1 VAFELPPAV
10 KKLSLDRSDLLGKLP
25 PPAKTTPSSALTA
38 PSWMGSLK
46 LPSQKSVT
54 ISPDLIPAFKP
65 PEPDKSGWGIAMG
78 ALQVFDWGRAGVAS
92 TLKEGIDLL
101 QGEGFNFGDWREQ
114 FDNHY
119 GFGELIHDERQAVGT
134 GLLLMSP
141 FTMGVSGAM
150 GAAVLMDNIW
160 ADRVVGTIGDFAIDP
175 MMWMGGLPAFLSRG
189 IGTAPKLIAQMA
201 KMGTTTKTFTATGN
215 KAYKAMEAGLKPLA
229 AKQGVTKFT
238 RNDVRNVLEEAMKGV
253 QKGNRKTLSGVGAE
267 LGKQGPLGVA
277 MREFLG
283 AKSGLVMRL
292 PMTGAAGRLMR
303 GDKWIEGAGKMI
315 GKSDDWFAK
324 RQLKNIPEGWRYE
337 WLDDDLLPLIQAGR
351 AGRRASGAA
360 RRETKLVEGFM
371 GDVTNIKDAA
381 GVALAAAR
389 TPLEIALPSW
399 SRKVGLGGAV
409 LNRVMDLPV
418 RGALAVTPK
427 AAQDRLRIM
436 FRPDPVYEVVDKATG
451 KVTKRNILS
460 EMLKSD
466 NPYDMALAY
475 NFRTDMR
482 WGRQME
488 KFFTDSFDKA
498 SERVRKTAK
507 NYKVSDEDIS
517 DFLDTALDMSPTDPN
532 LALRTGTFY
541 DNLPDSVK
549 RLSNDEYQNM
559 VKQLDDWVD
568 VINEQTLSAYAGAD
582 GRWRMADE
590 VAERE
595 GMSYRLPRRM
605 LQNAQKRLLEP
616 KFHNIVNEGSI
627 DNYSFKVGGVK
638 QDTLPF
644 DAHGRL
650 TPASLRARPRK
661 IGDFVQIYD
670 DAGVATE
677 GTIGKHLPR
686 GAEDQVDVLLNAD
699 GSIFR
704 LQDPKEVGL
713 SFRRQIDNV
722 YENAFGEKAFEGKFM
737 TLKDSYK
744 RGMGRDMR
752 VEHFLKRAKQYYPM
766 VKLDDLL
773 DDIEGVVARWDEAE
787 RSYYA
792 TTGKI
797 KFKKEG
803 YKGEKV
809 KRGATIPA
817 KKHSWKYQQGLTKKA
832 LEKVEGKSAALL
844 EKEAKLGDL
853 ELQIVH
859 AQQQVEA
866 ISEMLSKK
874 GVDLENILE
883 NVTAG
888 PVRTWQ
894 KEAPEV
900 VAEVKHAA
908 EYLENISKLHDAVA
922 ELQEEIFTIIR
933 KDIGRQNM
941 PLSRGS
947 LLAERERL
955 VALEAEYRAAV
966 EAQNAAVRR
975 IEQIEA
981 QLPDDVKNFE
991 KITRQLRQK
1000 EETLPL
1006 LEEQAEVLK
1015 PLERD
1020 FATTDPA
1027 VTELAEQLDKSQI
1040 RYQNLIDSLEQKL
1053 LAVDETTSKG
1063 KALVKEWN
1071 KLKRSLTT
1079 GRDAA
1084 AFIEQLT
1091 KSKNRRLDKLKN
1103 LRKQLKELE
1112 DQLTLSEKQL
1122 EKQFPDV
1129 AKKIKEYDAVGQLP
1143 ANTEKVPDKVF
1154 IAGVKGQKG
1163 RHVSLLTPEQE
1174 AEWVRLS
1181 DLIGSRGGKRKEPT
1195 GLTKEVVEAES
1206 LYEKLLTKKSS
1217 QTLAYETR
1225 LANARKLRAELE
1237 AERALGP
1244 FKKGGQPEK
1253 RRLERI
1259 AGMERRWEQN
1269 NYDDAI
1275 SVETAR
1281 RELVGAQERLSV
1293 VQAEKDLIRK
1303 AAGQKARELQKGIP
1317 RPKYPPVAGRD
1328 AQKLSTLRKRIGKLT
1343 QYEKGYG
1350 DLADPKVVAAAEEI
1364 KKVSDDLEGL
1374 LEDTVFDMEMVTRT
1388 IKHRGKRAGEET
1400 VVKEWVDTAGV
1411 KRSVEVNKDGTFKF
1425 IDEKT
1430 KATKSAGPKQG
1441 KWTRTMGDE
1450 VPLAQLVEA
1459 QGRRVALLEAG
1470 LQAKIKQAQ
1479 LQGPLIEIAGGGP
1492 TPLPSAARLT
1502 AVSQDGSQGVIR
1514 VKRTRKLDYYL
1525 GEDPDTIRMMEMRE
1539 ELLPR
1544 KEQFIELRVKKVKG
1558 RWQYANLREDFGGQ
1572 MVGPPALHSEWRG
1585 PARKQG
1591 WRFFD
1596 EGVDPTTGRLDVDP
1610 KEVTA
1615 IEKEIDDLTQL
1626 KRLAEEEATE
1636 MWNNIQMR
1644 RADLEELEEHL
1655 GTGAVTPEME
1665 SWRDPSLAG
1674 RTLED
1679 LKKELS
1685 EAEQLLPELNQRGK
1699 DLGKQLET
1707 LTAESEHL
1715 GLSKVGRLTGTPYE
1729 SNAPARLAA
1738 EQEDIAR
1745 LAKLRQQKISEGFAK
1760 NDERDQLLNFLEQD
1774 LPPANVAES
1783 LDEAQA
1789 AFALNLDTLKNTV
1802 EHVREQIS
1810 LVNASAVNVAKSDE
1824 TVEALRILSTFLT
1837 NLRKGV
1843 AGAQGVTSVKR
1854 LGVWAKH
1861 VEELYQLDNLFAHD
1875 RFAAASRNADS
1886 NLSSRQVL
1894 EEAQKKN
1901 ALFQNKTDDLVEKYG
1916 LGQPSPFEDVQLTLK
1931 EMEEYNKLVAL
1942 RDELVNKQDDLA
1954 EKAKIGKAKLE
1965 EAKVELNQQVI
1976 KEENALERV
1985 RTMEQ
1990 EVLNLERE
1998 DLVQAT
2004 AEWQA
2009 AHGASIDLRGKVE
2022 EIIGEVEGT
2031 AIMRGGTSR
2040 RATIGRGTEEFADS
2054 LRKSTY
2060 LLGNTFSDKTV
2071 KTSVKKTRDQAMGML
2086 RDAVSASEWGPW
2098 SLMNANEAMNQDV
2111 AAVINAFAKIND
2123 PVDSA
2128 WMWQKWDGL
2137 QSWLKAGMIAT
2148 PGFVER
2154 NIFGAFFNAWLD
2166 GVNLREITNAANLTR
2181 QIGQKAI
2188 KDQTNFL
2195 TAARSLANSKHK
2207 NADLYKDVVDLLEAG
2222 VRGGG
2227 QAVSSVEL
2235 QYGLSNAWSLELLLG
2250 GKIRTGGRMV
2260 GAVLNPF
2267 NPRFAPFNAVRTV
2280 NSWAEDVIRI
2290 GVGMD
2295 TLRFGGSVDDAIE
2308 RIAKT
2313 QFDYDELTQWER
2325 TWARRI
2331 IPFYTWTRKNLPY
2344 QMEKFLTQPYKYNR
2358 LISLKR
2364 NLEMGTDAEGVVPD
2378 YYMEPFGI
2386 RLPIK
2391 YKGARVYTAP
2401 DAPFQDLF
2409 RYADITGPISGL
2421 KEIGQQIAASTSPI
2435 IKTPLEVGFGKQIF
2449 TGVPFTGRYQQAP
2462 NPITKIEPLMQVL
2475 QEVGLAKKNFH
2486 GDWKMRDHHIFL
2498 VNGLLPT
2505 ISLIRRAWPNERKYQ
2520 RNHLRNIVS
2529 FLGGVNINFNTA
2541 EVQHDWLQGQKWDEI
2556 SERQDMQD
2564 LLRRMK

>member
-1 VAFELPPAV
+1 MGFELPPAI

-25 PPAKTTPSSALTA
+25 PPAKTTPSSALPA

-54 ISPDLIPAFKP
+54 VSPDLIPAYKP
-65 PEPDKSGWGIAMG
+65 PEPDKSGWGLVMG

-119 GFGELIHDERQAVGT
+119 GFGELIHDERQAVGL
-134 GLLLMSP
+134 GLMLMSP
-141 FTMGVSGAM
+141 FTMGVSAAA
-150 GAAVLMDNIW
+150 GAAVMMDNIW
-160 ADRVVGTIGDFAIDP
+160 ADRIVGTIGDFAIDP
-175 MMWMGGLPAFLSRG
+175 LMWMGGLPAFLSRG
-189 IGTAPKLIAQMA
+189 VGTAPKLISQMA

-229 AKQGVTKFT
+229 AKQGVTQFT

-253 QKGNRKTLSGVGAE
+253 QRGNRKTLSGVGAE

-324 RQLKNIPEGWRYE
+324 RQLKNIPEGWKYE
-337 WLDDDLLPLIQAGR
+337 WAADDLLPMIQAGR

-360 RRETKLVEGFM
+360 RREGKLVKGFM
-371 GDVTNIKDAA
+371 DDVTNIKDATS
-381 GVALAAAR
+381 VALAAAR

-418 RGALAVTPK
+418 RGALAATPK
-427 AAQDRLRIM
+427 AAQDRLRLM
-436 FRPDPVYEVVDKATG
+436 FRPDPIYEVVDPTTNKR
-451 KVTKRNILS
+451 VTRNILS

-488 KFFTDSFDKA
+488 KFFEVSEAKA
-498 SERVRKTAK
+498 SEKVRKTAK
-507 NYKVSDEDIS
+507 LYKIGDAEIS

-549 RLSNDEYQNM
+549 RLSDDEYQVM
-559 VKQLDDWVD
+559 VKELDEWVD
-568 VINEQTLSAYAGAD
+568 VINENTLRAYAGPD
-582 GRWRMADE
+582 GRGRMADE

-595 GMSYRLPRRM
+595 GMAYRLPRRM

-616 KFHNIVNEGSI
+616 KFHTIVNEGSI

-677 GTIGKHLPR
+677 GAIGKHLPR
-686 GAEDQVDVLLNAD
+686 GAEGQVDVLLNAD

-713 SFRRQIDNV
+713 SFRRQIDDA
-722 YENAFGEKAFEGKFM
+722 YERAFGEKAFEGKFM
-737 TLKDSYK
+737 TLKDSYM
-744 RGMGRDMR
+744 RGMGRDVR
-752 VEHFLKRAKQYYPM
+752 VEHFLKRIKDYYPM

-787 RSYYA
+787 RSFYD
-792 TTGKI
+792 TRGKI
-797 KFKKEG
+797 AYKKEG
-803 YKGEKV
+803 GKGKKA
-809 KRGATIPA
+809 KRGETIPA
-817 KKHSWKYQQGLTKKA
+817 KQSVLKFWKDQTKKYGESMA
-832 LEKVEGKSAALL
+832 AHSAAVAVKLEKVA
-844 EKEAKLGDL
+844 DL
-853 ELQIVH
+853 ETQIVH
-859 AQQQVEA
+859 ALAKIED
-866 ISEMLSKK
+866 ISSMLSKK
-874 GVDLENILE
+874 GVDLESILE
-883 NVTAG
+883 TAG
-888 PVRTWQ
+888 AAPVKTWTKQ
-894 KEAPEV
+894 APEI
-900 VAEVKHAA
+900 VAEVKHAS
-908 EYLENISKLHDAVA
+908 EYVDQIAKLHDAVA
-922 ELQEEIFTIIR
+922 ELEKEIFDIIR

-947 LLAERERL
+947 LMAERERL
-955 VALEAEYRAAV
+955 VELEAEYRAAV
-966 EAQNAAVRR
+966 EAQNAAARR

-1006 LEEQAEVLK
+1006 LEEQAAVLK

-1027 VTELAEQLDKSQI
+1027 VTELAEQLDKSVK
-1040 RYQNLIDSLEQKL
+1040 RYQNLIDRLEEKL

-1091 KSKNRRLDKLKN
+1091 KSQKRRLDQLEN
-1103 LRKQLKELE
+1103 LRKQLRELE
-1112 DQLTLSEKQL
+1112 DRFAFSDEQLAK
-1122 EKQFPDV
+1122 KFPDV
-1129 AKKIKEYDAVGQLP
+1129 AKRIKEHGEVGQLP
-1143 ANTEKVPDKVF
+1143 PSTEKVPDKVF

-1181 DLIGSRGGKRKEPT
+1181 DLIGSKGKKKPT
-1195 GLTKEVVEAES
+1195 GLTKEVMEAEA
-1206 LYEKLLTKKSS
+1206 LYNKLLKKKSS
-1217 QTLAYETR
+1217 QTLAYKTR
-1225 LANARKLRAELE
+1225 LANARKLKAELE
-1237 AERALGP
+1237 AERARGP
-1244 FKKGGQPEK
+1244 FKEGGKPEK

-1259 AGMERRWEQN
+1259 AGMEHRWKQN
-1269 NYDDAI
+1269 NYDEAI
-1275 SVETAR
+1275 DVETAR
-1281 RELVGAQERLSV
+1281 RELVRAQERLSA
-1293 VQAEKDLIRK
+1293 VQTEKDLIRR
-1303 AAGQKARELQKGIP
+1303 AAGQKAKELQKGIP
-1317 RPKYPPVAGRD
+1317 RPEYPSGITGRD
-1328 AQKLSTLRKRIGKLT
+1328 TQKLRTLRKRIGKLT

-1350 DLADPKVVAAAEEI
+1350 DLADPKVIAAAEEI
-1364 KKVSDDLEGL
+1364 KKVTDDLEEL

-1388 IKHRGKRAGEET
+1388 IKHRGTRAGEET

-1425 IDEKT
+1425 TDTKT
-1430 KATKSAGPKQG
+1430 RATKSGGPKQG
-1441 KWTRTMGDE
+1441 KWTRTTGDA

-1459 QGRRVALLEAG
+1459 QGKRVALLEAG

-1492 TPLPSAARLT
+1492 TPLPSMARLSG
-1502 AVSQDGSQGVIR
+1502 VSQDGSQGVVR
-1514 VKRTRKLDYYL
+1514 VKRTKEVDYYL

-1544 KEQFIELRVKKVKG
+1544 KEQFIELRVRKIGG
-1558 RWQYANLREDFGGQ
+1558 RWQYANIGEDFGGQ
-1572 MVGPPALHSEWRG
+1572 LVGPRTLHSEWRDA
-1585 PARKQG
+1585 ARKQG
-1591 WRFFD
+1591 WRFYD
-1596 EGVDPTTGRLDVDP
+1596 EGVDPATGRIDVDP

-1636 MWNNIQMR
+1636 MWNNIQLR
-1644 RADLEELEEHL
+1644 KSDIEEIEIGLEEGWKL
-1655 GTGAVTPEME
+1655 TDPEME
-1665 SWRDPSLAG
+1665 SVLAG

-1679 LKKELS
+1679 IKKELS
-1685 EAEQLLPELNQRGK
+1685 EAEELLPELNQRGK
-1699 DLGKQLET
+1699 DLGEQLET
-1707 LTAESEHL
+1707 LTTESQHL
-1715 GLSKVGRLTGTPYE
+1715 GLSKVGRLEGTPYE

-1745 LAKLRQQKISEGFAK
+1745 LEELRQQKIVEGFAK
-1760 NDERDQLLNFLEQD
+1760 KDERDELLNFLEQD
-1774 LPPANVAES
+1774 LPPANVAKNI
-1783 LDEAQA
+1783 DEAQA
-1789 AFALNLDTLKNTV
+1789 TFALNLDTLKNSV
-1802 EHVREQIS
+1802 EHVREQIR
-1810 LVNASAVNVAKSDE
+1810 LVNAAAVNVAKSDE
-1824 TVEALRILSTFLT
+1824 TVEGLRILSTFLD

-1861 VEELYQLDNLFAHD
+1861 VEELQKLDDLFAHE
-1875 RFAAASRNADS
+1875 RFTGGARNADT
-1886 NLSSRQVL
+1886 NLTARQVL
-1894 EEAQKKN
+1894 ERAERN
-1901 ALFQNKTDDLVEKYG
+1901 VVRFQEETDDLVERFG
-1916 LGQPSPFEDVQLTLK
+1916 LGQTSPFEDVQLTLK
-1931 EMEEYNKLVAL
+1931 QIDELNKLNAQ
-1942 RDELVNKQDDLA
+1942 RDDLA
-1954 EKAKIGKAKLE
+1954 KRRSLHLRGAKASKKRVAKAKAKMDTSVIREEAALEKISNLE
-1965 EAKVELNQQVI
+1965 EQV
-1976 KEENALERV
+1976 LR
-1985 RTMEQ
+1985 MEQ
-1990 EVLNLERE
+1990 E

-2004 AEWQA
+2004 AEWKTSA
-2009 AHGASIDLRGKVE
+2009 GVSVDIRARVE
-2022 EIIGEVEGT
+2022 EVIDEVEGA

-2040 RATIGRGTEEFADS
+2040 KATIGRGAAEFADT

-2123 PVDSA
+2123 PVESA

-2166 GVNLREITNAANLTR
+2166 GVNLREITNAANLTK
-2181 QIGQKAI
+2181 QIGQKAV

-2207 NADLYKDVVDLLEAG
+2207 NANLYKDVVDLLEAG

-2250 GKIRTGGRMV
+2250 GRIRTGGRMV

-2280 NSWAEDVIRI
+2280 NSWAEDIIRI

-2295 TLRFGGSVDDAIE
+2295 TLRFGGSIDDAVE

-2313 QFDYDELTQWER
+2313 QFDYDELTRWER

-2344 QMEKFLTQPYKYNR
+2344 QLEKFLTQPYKYNR

-2364 NLEMGTDAEGVVPD
+2364 NLEMGTDTEGVVPD

-2401 DAPFQDLF
+2401 DFPFQDLF
-2409 RYADITGPISGL
+2409 RYAEVTGPISGV

-2520 RNHLRNIVS
+2520 RNHLRNVVS
-2529 FLGGVNINFNTA
+2529 FLGGVNVNFNTA
-2541 EVQHDWLQGQKWDEI
+2541 EVQYNWLQGQKWDEI
-2556 SERQDMQD
+2556 SRRQDMQD
-2564 LLRRMK
+2564 LLHRTK